1 MSSMGDRVLRAITDD
16 GGFRVITT
24 RTTDSVRAAVAAQ
37 GATGTTA
44 LRFAELLTGAVLYR
58 ETMAPTLR
66 VQVIVK
72 GYEGKGQLVA
82 DSKPDGDVRGLVRK
96 PKDGSEMR
104 IAGGQ
109 LHMERTMPRGNVYR
123 GVVEI
128 PNDGRISSAL
138 MGYLQTSEQVV
149 SMVSV
154 GARMGQDGLI
164 SDAGGYIVQLLPEL
178 GEHMLM
184 LMTERLEDFRSVEEL
199 FDGAARTPEEL
210 LSELLY
216 GIEHT
221 VLDESDVRFGCNCSQ
236 VRVIA
241 SLGTL
246 GRADIEDLMRDGT
259 DLEMSCDYCGSE
271 YRVAPETLRG
281 MLEPT

>member
-1 MSSMGDRVLRAITDD
+1 MSSSGDRVLRAITND

-24 RTTDSVRAAVAAQ
+24 RTTDTVRAAVAAQ
-37 GATGTTA
+37 GVSGPTA

-66 VQVIVK
+66 VQVIL
-72 GYEGKGQLVA
+72 GGATGGQLVA
-82 DSKPDGDVRGLVRK
+82 DSNPDGSARGLFRK
-96 PKDGSEMR
+96 PKEGGEIR
-104 IAGGQ
+104 LAGGM
-109 LHMERTMPRGNVYR
+109 LTMMRTMPRGDLHQ
-123 GVVEI
+123 GIVEV
-128 PNDGRISSAL
+128 PGDGRISSAL
-138 MGYLQTSEQVV
+138 MSYLQTSEQVV
-149 SMVSV
+149 SMISV
-154 GARMGQDGLI
+154 GARMGEDGRI
-164 SDAGGYIVQLLPEL
+164 GDAGGYIVQLLPEL
-178 GEHMLM
+178 EEHMLM
-184 LMTERLEDFRSVEEL
+184 LMTERLEDFRSIEEL
-199 FDGAARTPEEL
+199 FDGAARTPDEL

-236 VRVIA
+236 VRVLA

-246 GRADIEDLMRDGT
+246 GRADIEHLMRDGT

-271 YRVAPETLRG
+271 YRVAPEQLRG

>member
-1 MSSMGDRVLRAITDD
+1 MSSADRVLRAITDD

-24 RTTDSVRAAVAAQ
+24 RTTEAVRAAAKAQNVTGAAS
-37 GATGTTA
+37 

-58 ETMAPTLR
+58 ETMAPDLR
-66 VQVIVK
+66 VQVILQ
-72 GYEGKGQLVA
+72 GRRHGQLVA
-82 DSKPDGDVRGLVRK
+82 DSKPDGSVRGLVRH
-96 PKDGSEMR
+96 PTNDSELQL
-104 IAGGQ
+104 AGGLLQ
-109 LHMERTMPRGNVYR
+109 MMRTMPRGDLHR

-128 PNDGRISSAL
+128 PQDGRISSAL
-138 MGYLQTSEQVV
+138 MSYLQTSEQVV
-149 SMVSV
+149 SMISV
-154 GARMGQDGLI
+154 GARLAADGEI

-178 GEHMLM
+178 EEHMLM

-199 FDGAARTPEEL
+199 FDGAAATPEEL

-221 VLDESDVRFGCNCSQ
+221 VLDASDVRFGCNCSQ
-236 VRVIA
+236 VRVLA

-246 GRADIEDLMRDGT
+246 GRAEIEDLMRDGT
-259 DLEMSCDYCGSE
+259 DLEMSCDYCGTE
-271 YRVAPETLRG
+271 YRVAPEQLRG